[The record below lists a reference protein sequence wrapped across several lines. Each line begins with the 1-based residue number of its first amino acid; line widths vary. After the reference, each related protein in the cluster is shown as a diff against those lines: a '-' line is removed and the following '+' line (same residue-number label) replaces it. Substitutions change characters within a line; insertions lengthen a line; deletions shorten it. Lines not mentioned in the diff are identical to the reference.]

1 MTTLKPGDLVS
12 CRVKDGR
19 VVLAYADYD
28 SEKTFEILASVS
40 GGYFIY
46 LPEYLN
52 LYGGTKIDSK
62 EIKSLE
68 IGRQFLGGTM
78 FYLTSTMICRVVST
92 LDGCHC
98 AECEEFFKYAVPN
111 QEDGTLVCYSCR
123 RYPIYAS
130 GAHDED

>member
-1 MTTLKPGDLVS
+1 MPTLKPGDLVS

-28 SEKTFEILASVS
+28 SEKTFEILASDS

-52 LYGGTKIDSK
+52 LYGGTTIGPQS
-62 EIKSLE
+62 IRSLG
-68 IGRQFLGGTM
+68 IGKQFLDGTM
-78 FYLTSTMICRVVST
+78 LYLTSNMIAKVVSS

-98 AECEEFFKYAVPN
+98 VECEEFFKYAVPN

-123 RYPIYAS
+123 RYPIYSS
-130 GAHDED
+130 GAHDDD